1 MRGKRLW
8 CFLSVYSCPGFSGPG
23 KPYPGSFTVL
33 KKTRIA
39 GAVLAIATGFLM
51 MAAPASA
58 DAPKT
63 VNQTN
68 NLVPITACDN
78 QVNVTVLGVAVPITG
93 VLSPKKVD
101 CTTATTVQAGK

>member
-1 MRGKRLW
+1 
-8 CFLSVYSCPGFSGPG
+8 
-23 KPYPGSFTVL
+23 VL

-39 GAVLAIATGFLM
+39 GAVLAVATGFLM

-68 NLVPITACDN
+68 NIVPITACDN
-78 QVNVTVLGVAVPITG
+78 QVSVAVLAIQVPING
-93 VLSPKKVD
+93 VLSPKSVM
-101 CTTATTVQAGK
+101 CSTATTVQAGK

>member
-1 MRGKRLW
+1 
-8 CFLSVYSCPGFSGPG
+8 
-23 KPYPGSFTVL
+23 VL

-68 NLVPITACDN
+68 NVVPITACDN
-78 QVNVTVLGVAVPITG
+78 QVDVTVLGVSVPVTG
-93 VLSPKKVD
+93 VLSPKAVKCD
-101 CTTATTVQAGK
+101 TATTVQAGK

>member
-1 MRGKRLW
+1 M
-8 CFLSVYSCPGFSGPG
+8 
-23 KPYPGSFTVL
+23 L

-39 GAVLAIATGFLM
+39 GAVLAVAAGFLM
-51 MAAPASA
+51 MAGPASA

-78 QVNVTVLGVAVPITG
+78 QVSVAVLAVQVPVTG
-93 VLSPKKVD
+93 VLSPKHVA
-101 CTTATTVQAGK
+101 CTTATTVQAGE